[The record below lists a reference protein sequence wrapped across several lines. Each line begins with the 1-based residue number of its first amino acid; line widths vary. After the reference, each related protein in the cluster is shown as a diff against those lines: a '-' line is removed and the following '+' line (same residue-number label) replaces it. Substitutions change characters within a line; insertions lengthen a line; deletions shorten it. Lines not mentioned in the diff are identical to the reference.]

1 MLMHKL
7 ALKHVRLWIAVVVG
21 AVIFF
26 LLPNHW
32 SAVSRILT
40 SWNCGVAL
48 LLIMLY
54 AWMPRLTSQQ
64 ICLRFI
70 DEDEAAPVILIFAIV
85 AALLSLVAIVALLS
99 TIKQTTGTERAAHL
113 ALAALTVASSWTLV
127 PTLFTVH
134 YADMFYSAVPDDRP
148 LHFPQT
154 SMPVFWDFA
163 YFSFTIAA
171 ACQTADVATNQVA
184 IRKVVIAHTVI
195 SFLFNAAILGF
206 AINVT
211 AGLIGGN

>member
-1 MLMHKL
+1 MKIHKL
-7 ALKHVRLWIAVVVG
+7 AANHLRLWC
-21 AVIFF
+21 AVIAGVSIYI
-26 LLPNHW
+26 LLPHHW
-32 SAVSRILT
+32 SGVTRILT
-40 SWNCGVAL
+40 AWNCGVAL
-48 LLIMLY
+48 LLILLY
-54 AWMPRLTSQQ
+54 AWMPRLTAKQ
-64 ICLRFI
+64 ICTRFI
-70 DEDEAAPVILIFAIV
+70 EEDEAAPVILIFAIA

-99 TIKQTTGTERAAHL
+99 TIKQTSGSERAAHL

-134 YADMFYSAVPDDRP
+134 YADMFYSAVSDDRP
-148 LHFPQT
+148 LHFPRT

-171 ACQTADVATNQVA
+171 ACQTADVATHDVTV
-184 IRKVVIAHTVI
+184 RKVVIAHTVI
-195 SFLFNAAILGF
+195 SFLFNAAVLGF